1 MKELPYEDIELTNPK
16 DFLQL
21 VDKDSKCENGIRIT
35 ININTKISRFPW
47 DGQEEQ
53 NQNFLTIFN
62 ISLDIYH
69 EFCYNKNI

>member
-35 ININTKISRFPW
+35 ININTKISRFP
-47 DGQEEQ
+47 
-53 NQNFLTIFN
+53 
-62 ISLDIYH
+62 
-69 EFCYNKNI
+69 